1 MESEG
6 DLDEMDERAEN
17 SVRIIKAT
25 KLLED
30 LNSTKND
37 CFICRLQKSFAAQLW
52 GGFKAAKLEL
62 MRDCSTCERQEMVVC
77 FTKFVGFEEHLQQ
90 RHPPMGSVSL

>member
-52 GGFKAAKLEL
+52 GGCKA
-62 MRDCSTCERQEMVVC
+62 
-77 FTKFVGFEEHLQQ
+77 
-90 RHPPMGSVSL
+90 

>member
-37 CFICRLQKSFAAQLW
+37 CFVCRLQKYFAAQLW
-52 GGFKAAKLEL
+52 GGCKA
-62 MRDCSTCERQEMVVC
+62 
-77 FTKFVGFEEHLQQ
+77 
-90 RHPPMGSVSL
+90 